1 MSQKKQVGMS
11 SVRKK
16 KDFVKT
22 ILVSLDVP
30 SQLAPSALPV
40 SAGIVPP
47 KEKIRMVFL
56 AISVTFVHEGQSLK
70 PEALF

>member
-30 SQLAPSALPV
+30 SQLAPSALPECLL
-40 SAGIVPP
+40 G
-47 KEKIRMVFL
+47 
-56 AISVTFVHEGQSLK
+56 
-70 PEALF
+70 